1 MDTHLATTQIRLQQW
16 TGIIQDRINSGL
28 KVDEY
33 CEQHQLSRNAY
44 YYWLRKVKEAALISA
59 GSRFTE
65 LQVPAQN
72 SVNEDSAVQRLIAEQ
87 TFSPQLIITYGDAV
101 ISVNEN
107 TSKELLAMVCEVIRH
122 A

>member
-16 TGIIQDRINSGL
+16 TRIIQDRINSGL

-59 GSRFTE
+59 GSRFAE
-65 LQVPAQN
+65 LHVPAQN
-72 SVNEDSAVQRLIAEQ
+72 PANEGSAVQKSTDERN
-87 TFSPQLIITYGDAV
+87 FSPQLIMTYGDV
-101 ISVNEN
+101 TIFVNEN
-107 TSKELLAMVCEVIRH
+107 TPKELLAMVCEVIRH